1 MYSEV
6 IVLKKEWFS
15 VIRPSVKLVSIAKNL
30 NYELIYDA
38 SI

>member
-6 IVLKKEWFS
+6 IVLKKEWVS
-15 VIRPSVKLVSIAKNL
+15 VIKPSVELIIAKNK

-38 SI
+38 GI